1 MVLTII
7 YLTRQ
12 PEGECTSP
20 APVKNNYKIAVYFLR
35 VGRLF
40 FMLVIKTFHKSDDC
54 NNHKYKC
61 KQVVICN
68 VHKHHPFRKTRNRWE
83 HVPGRLGKYIILSI

>member
-1 MVLTII
+1 MH
-7 YLTRQ
+7 LTR
-12 PEGECTSP
+12 PGENS
-20 APVKNNYKIAVYFLR
+20 YFEIAVYFLR

-40 FMLVIKTFHKSDDC
+40 LMFIINAFYKCDDC

-61 KQVVICN
+61 KQVIVCN

-83 HVPGRLGKYIILSI
+83 HVPGCLIRYIIVKALYFIFNL